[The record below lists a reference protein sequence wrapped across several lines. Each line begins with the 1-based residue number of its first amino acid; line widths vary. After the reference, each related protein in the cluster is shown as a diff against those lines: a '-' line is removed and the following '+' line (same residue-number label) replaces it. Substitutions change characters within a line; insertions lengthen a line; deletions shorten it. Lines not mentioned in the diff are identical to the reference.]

1 MATKRK
7 PKPEFAYLP
16 TATKSA
22 VKLGMVIVHDIT
34 GQQQTLN
41 EFGLN
46 FWKNCHPI
54 ERKGWHILK
63 P

>member
-1 MATKRK
+1 MATKASK
-7 PKPEFAYLP
+7 TFKIGEYAKGGVI
-16 TATKSA
+16 T